1 MKVALEN
8 FAKAKY
14 DELEERLKNHCNE
27 IIEQAIG
34 FRLNNPNAH
43 DFTGNLLNSIVVALY
58 RNGQLVYYTIPNQH
72 GVEAP
77 FGWKMTAPKK
87 YYFSLTRGKLGLDYS
102 KTEPS
107 SYYEPAKVTN
117 GKTGIQDAQEYIH
130 NFKPDKKAVFQIV
143 VAYTADYAEWVE
155 TTTGYL
161 RTVQW
166 IQINTG
172 NVIK

>member
-8 FAKAKY
+8 FSRTKY
-14 DELEERLKNHCNE
+14 DELEEKLKAHCNE

-43 DFTGNLLNSIVVALY
+43 NFTGNLLNSIVVALY
-58 RNGQLVYYTIPNQH
+58 REGSLVYYTIPSQH
-72 GVEAP
+72 GIEPP

-87 YYFSLTRGKLGLDYS
+87 YYFSLTNSKLGLDYS

-117 GKTGIQDAQEYIH
+117 KKTGIQDAQDFIKS
-130 NFKPDKKAVFQIV
+130 FKPDKKSVFQIV
-143 VAYTADYAEWVE
+143 VAYTVEYAEWVQ

-166 IQINTG
+166 IQLNTG
-172 NVIK
+172 KVVK